1 MNNIFLAIHDLIN
14 QATEVNVTLTNHVG
28 AYIGAGMAM
37 TAASGVGAG
46 QGISSGLCAIALARN
61 PELLPKI
68 QLFWIVGSAIAES
81 SAIYAL
87 IIAFILIFVA
97 R

>member
-1 MNNIFLAIHDLIN
+1 MNIFLVIHDLVN
-14 QATEVNVTLTNHVG
+14 QANDVNVNISNHVG

-37 TAASGVGAG
+37 TAAAGVGAG
-46 QGISSGLCAIALARN
+46 QGLSSGLCAVALSRN

-81 SAIYAL
+81 SAIYGL